1 MGGFVVTNAVRI
13 LSDVFSPLAIAAMRH
28 GPETLG
34 SEEERGRREL
44 RSKIGKNFILRRLVL
59 VSPDIPSEVLLLGRS
74 NALHSSLIRF
84 QEAHLF
90 SNEGDEVLRNIS
102 TTANFFSLPTK
113 SRSFGYRLGNVGVLT
128 GWGLSEQLTL
138 GNLRVGARTLYEL
151 YAELDAVQSEE
162 SFAQR
167 LTYFDCTDSIDA
179 EGRGVVT
186 NAAPGTPPNL
196 SWLGHL
202 RLLWVYVR
210 GEVDVHSGYFLK
222 PSLVRRLIY
231 RFASIG
237 YGDTQALY
245 GGLAALSAECEKYQ
259 IKALK
264 PGQSSVAAAA
274 AEDAKAAASP

>member
-1 MGGFVVTNAVRI
+1 MRSVE
-13 LSDVFSPLAIAAMRH
+13 AA
-28 GPETLG
+28 G
-34 SEEERGRREL
+34 SEEERRRREL
-44 RSKIGKNFILRRLVL
+44 RSKIGKNFLLRRLVL
-59 VSPDIPSEVLLLGRS
+59 VSPDIPAEVLLSGRS

-128 GWGLSEQLTL
+128 AWRLSEELTL
-138 GNLRVGARTLYEL
+138 GNLRVGSRTLHEL
-151 YAELDAVQSEE
+151 YEELGAVQPEE

-186 NAAPGTPPNL
+186 DAARGTAPNL

-202 RLLWVYVR
+202 RLLWIYVK
-210 GEVDVHSGYFLK
+210 GEADVHSGYFLK
-222 PSLVRRLIY
+222 PSLVRQLIY
-231 RFASIG
+231 RFAAIG
-237 YGDTQALY
+237 YGDAEKLY
-245 GGLAALSAECEKYQ
+245 GGLPALSAMCEESQ

-264 PGQSSVAAAA
+264 PSARSVAAAA
-274 AEDAKAAASP
+274 AADAVQGAP